1 MARQG
6 VRAASLIV
14 LLTAVLFSASAII
27 AQPAMAF
34 GGMGGHGGFRG
45 GPGAAFHGG
54 AGSMRGMGPGFRG
67 GFHGGFAPGF
77 RGGRVI
83 VAPGFHGGRFF
94 VGHPFF
100 RPFGRS
106 VLVLGFGGGFYPW
119 AYAPYAYPYPYYPS
133 CGYYDPWGRWIS
145 TSPAYPGVC

>member
-27 AQPAMAF
+27 APQPAMAF
-34 GGMGGHGGFRG
+34 GGMSGRGGFGG

-106 VLVLGFGGGFYPW
+106 VVVLGFGGGFYPW
-119 AYAPYAYPYPYYPS
+119 AYAPYAYPYPS
-133 CGYYDPWGRWIS
+133 CGYYDPWGRWIT
-145 TSPAYPGVC
+145 TSPAYPGAC